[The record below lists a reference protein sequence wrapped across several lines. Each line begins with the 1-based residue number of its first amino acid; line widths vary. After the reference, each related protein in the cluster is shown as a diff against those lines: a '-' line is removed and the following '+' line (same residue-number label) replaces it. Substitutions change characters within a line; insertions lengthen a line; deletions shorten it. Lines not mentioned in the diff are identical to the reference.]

1 MKHTYLSKPTID
13 KALENHSITE
23 KEAKKLYKKVDCQ
36 VSIYKTIH
44 K

>member
-1 MKHTYLSKPTID
+1 MKHSYLTEMEIN

-23 KEAKKLYKKVDCQ
+23 KEAKKLYKKVECQ
-36 VSIYKTIH
+36 VIIYKSTH